1 MASSVGTAHQRLGAS
16 HAPPLRRLFRQLRE
30 PGGVEIFIGGGIL
43 AVLVIATVLAPLL
56 VSQDPNAIDA
66 LRVLGP
72 PNHAHPFGSDAEGRD
87 VLVRILYSYR
97 VSLSVAVGSTLAAM
111 ALSVPLGLLAGYAGG
126 WTDTLL
132 MRPVDSLQAFPAL
145 LLAIALIAI
154 IGPGSIVVL
163 LSIAIVHSP
172 ILARVIRASVLI
184 TREQPYVISARA
196 RGRSALGIM
205 FLHVLP
211 NSLGPT
217 LAQASILTAFAIQFQ
232 AALSFVGLGTQP
244 PTPELGL
251 MLYDGR
257 DVFTIAPW
265 VEIYPGLA
273 LAIAALGFILL
284 GNGISRRLE
293 AGRQR

>member
-1 MASSVGTAHQRLGAS
+1 MTARVGHAGEPVRATYFATVRRLGKVLS
-16 HAPPLRRLFRQLRE
+16 N
-30 PGGVEIFIGGGIL
+30 PGGVELVIGGAIL
-43 AVLVIATVLAPLL
+43 AALVLVTVLAP
-56 VSQDPNAIDA
+56 VVVRQDPNAIDA

-72 PNHAHPFGSDAEGRD
+72 PNPMHPFGSDAEGRD
-87 VLVRILYSYR
+87 VLTRILYSYR

-111 ALSVPLGLLAGYAGG
+111 AVSVPLGLVAGYAGG

-132 MRPVDSLQAFPAL
+132 MRPIDSVQAFPAL

-154 IGPGSIVVL
+154 IGPGSAVVL
-163 LSIAIVHSP
+163 LAIAIVHSP
-172 ILARVIRASVLI
+172 ILARVMRASVLT

-196 RGRSALGIM
+196 RGRSPIGIM
-205 FLHVLP
+205 ILHVLP
-211 NSLGPT
+211 NSFGPT

-232 AALSFVGLGTQP
+232 AALSFVGLGSQP

-251 MLYDGR
+251 MLFDGR

-293 AGRQR
+293 AARQR

>member
-1 MASSVGTAHQRLGAS
+1 VAAHAGHRGEPARATNLATF
-16 HAPPLRRLFRQLRE
+16 RRAGKVLSR
-30 PGGVEIFIGGGIL
+30 PGGLEIVIGGAIL
-43 AVLVIATVLAPLL
+43 AALVLVTVLAP
-56 VSQDPNAIDA
+56 VITRQNPNAIDA

-72 PNHAHPFGSDAEGRD
+72 PNSMHLFGSDAEGRD
-87 VLVRILYSYR
+87 VLTRILYSYR

-111 ALSVPLGLLAGYAGG
+111 ALSVPVGLLAGYAGG

-132 MRPVDSLQAFPAL
+132 MRPIDSVQAFPAL

-154 IGPGSIVVL
+154 IGPGSLVVL
-163 LSIAIVHSP
+163 LAIAIVHSP
-172 ILARVIRASVLI
+172 ILARVMRASVLT
-184 TREQPYVISARA
+184 TREQPYVVSARA
-196 RGRSALGIM
+196 RGRSPIGIM
-205 FLHVLP
+205 ILHVLP
-211 NSLGPT
+211 NSFGPT

-251 MLYDGR
+251 MLFDGR
-257 DVFTIAPW
+257 DVFTLAPW

-284 GNGISRRLE
+284 GNGISRRLD
-293 AGRQR
+293 AARQR